1 MTIPPFNAGLS
12 ASERKAVLEMS
23 ARSIAAEINGL
34 DVAGQ
39 LEVLTFAH
47 GVLLVE
53 AAWSADRFERL
64 ESRIAELEAKL
75 AAVKPRG
82 RT

>member
-53 AAWSADRFERL
+53 AAWSVDQIGRL
-64 ESRIAELEAKL
+64 EARLAELEAK
-75 AAVKPRG
+75 AAAGKPRA
-82 RT
+82 RS